1 MKNKCVLWLAVLA
14 KTNRVDCSTN
24 LALGPFPLVLRDR
37 VVGESVMPKIRV
49 VLAMIL
55 VLAAPWSF
63 TRAQTAPVQ
72 ASPAQ
77 TAADRYQ
84 QKLQPVL
91 EKLIHEQQVPGL
103 AIAVVEDN
111 RVVYAAAFGVRNV
124 TRSDDAITTRSLFH
138 MASITKTFVATA
150 IMQLVENGKID
161 LDAPV
166 VKYLPYFQMADER
179 YKIITIRQMV
189 THTSGMPDV
198 DDYEWNKPQYDDGA
212 LERYVRSLSN
222 LKLDFAPGQRFRYS
236 NMAFEVLGD
245 VIAKVSGESFD
256 DYVQHHILAPLGMKD
271 STLLVKEADP
281 KLLAWG
287 HELDEAGNPFPSKVY
302 PYNRI
307 HSPSSDLHSNVLDMA
322 RWAIAN
328 MNRGEL
334 DGARIL
340 KSSTY
345 EVMWKSA
352 GKFNG
357 KASPAGISWFLDNYK
372 GNELI
377 GHDGGDTGFLT
388 ELAMLPDK
396 KIAVVWLANADWI
409 PNTDGI
415 TEAALDVA
423 LGLKPKPIEG
433 KRSIA
438 QAMFSTYSNSGIEAA
453 IKEYETLKKL
463 RLNAYN
469 FRPGQLN
476 EIGHYLLRSGHT
488 KDAIRIF
495 QMNVAAYPA
504 SADVLDALGEAYEKD
519 GDTAL
524 AISNYQKAHR
534 LDSKQKHAADA
545 LKRLKN

>member
-1 MKNKCVLWLAVLA
+1 MIKPTRKVQHLVFVAVI
-14 KTNRVDCSTN
+14 V
-24 LALGPFPLVLRDR
+24 PFAATV
-37 VVGESVMPKIRV
+37 
-49 VLAMIL
+49 
-55 VLAAPWSF
+55 AAPWHF
-63 TRAQTAPVQ
+63 AHPQAPVEQTAP
-72 ASPAQ
+72 
-77 TAADRYQ
+77 DRYH

-91 EKLIHEQQVPGL
+91 EKLIQQQQLPGL

-111 RVVYAAAFGVRNV
+111 RVVYAAAFGVRNLSR
-124 TRSDDAITTRSLFH
+124 TDDPITTRSLFH
-138 MASITKTFVATA
+138 MASITKTFVATS
-150 IMQLVENGKID
+150 IMQLVEAGKID
-161 LDAPV
+161 LDVPV
-166 VKYLPYFQMADER
+166 VKYLPYFRMADER
-179 YKIITIRQMV
+179 YKTITVRQMV

-198 DDYEWNKPQYDDGA
+198 DDYEWNKPQYDDGS
-212 LERYVRSLSN
+212 LERYVRGLGD
-222 LKLDFAPGQRFRYS
+222 LKLEFAPGQRFQYS

-245 VIAKVSGESFD
+245 VIAKVSEESFEH
-256 DYVQHHILAPLGMKD
+256 YVQHHILTPLGMKD

-287 HELDEAGNPFPSKVY
+287 HELDEAGNPCPSKVY

-357 KASPAGISWFLDNYK
+357 KASPTGISWFLDDYK
-372 GNELI
+372 GNKMI
-377 GHDGGDTGFLT
+377 SHDGGDTGFLT
-388 ELAMLPDK
+388 GLAMLPDK

-409 PNTDGI
+409 PNADAI
-415 TEAALDVA
+415 TEAALDTA
-423 LGLKPKPIEG
+423 LGRKPNPIEG

-438 QAMFSTYSNSGIEAA
+438 RAMFSTYSNSGIEAA

-463 RLNAYN
+463 RPNDYN

-476 EIGHYLLRSGHT
+476 AFGRYLLRNGHT
-488 KDAIRIF
+488 RDAIRIF
-495 QMNVAAYPA
+495 QMNVAAYPK
-504 SADVLDALGEAYEKD
+504 SADASDALGEAYEKD
-519 GDTAL
+519 GNTAL
-524 AISNYQKAHR
+524 AISNYQKAHK
-534 LDSKQKHAADA
+534 LDSRQKHAADA